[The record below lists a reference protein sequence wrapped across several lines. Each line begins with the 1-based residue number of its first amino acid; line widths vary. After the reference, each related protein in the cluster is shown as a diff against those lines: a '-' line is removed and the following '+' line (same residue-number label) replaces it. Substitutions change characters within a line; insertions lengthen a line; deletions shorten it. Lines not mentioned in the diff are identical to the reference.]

1 MCNKIAYID
10 STGFTK
16 QQIKIQANIGEQKLK
31 ITGESRQ
38 GDNKWVGFKKKLTV
52 SSDYDLN
59 QVRARFEGGVLY
71 IKHPKKITSPTKPV
85 QENNADPSEE
95 PQKPANEKPEDQ
107 NSGQDPAA
115 QEVPPKTEVEGQTR
129 GDIADP
135 KKITSPTKP
144 VQENNADPSVEPQKP
159 ANEKPEDQNS
169 GQDPAAQEVPPKTE
183 VERQTRGDIDGKTN
197 ATSTEAN
204 LKNQKSDYIL
214 PEEGKATGTSEK
226 HETDGGG
233 GLVANKKKLR
243 ISTTVVVSA
252 GLFVLVLVLVLG
264 LYVQKAMRS
273 HGEYES

>member
-10 STGFTK
+10 PTGFTK
-16 QQIKIQANIGEQKLK
+16 QQIRIQAKIGKQKLK
-31 ITGESRQ
+31 ITGESHQ
-38 GDNKWVGFKKKLTV
+38 GDNKWIRLYKKLTV

-59 QVRARFEGGVLY
+59 QVRARFVGGVLY
-71 IKHPKKITSPTKPV
+71 IKH
-85 QENNADPSEE
+85 
-95 PQKPANEKPEDQ
+95 
-107 NSGQDPAA
+107 
-115 QEVPPKTEVEGQTR
+115 
-129 GDIADP
+129 P

-183 VERQTRGDIDGKTN
+183 VEGQTERDIDEKTN

-204 LKNQKSDYIL
+204 LKDQKSDYIL

-252 GLFVLVLVLVLG
+252 GLFVLVLVLVLVLG